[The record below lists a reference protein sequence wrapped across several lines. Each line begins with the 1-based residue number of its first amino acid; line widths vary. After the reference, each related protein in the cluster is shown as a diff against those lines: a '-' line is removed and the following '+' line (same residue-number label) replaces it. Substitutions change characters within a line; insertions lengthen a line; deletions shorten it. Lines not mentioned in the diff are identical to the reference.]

1 MKLYLFLFT
10 FCLSAVCFYSCSKN
24 SSQAPVVLSTEEFI
38 RYSVNSTNYSFI
50 KSSDKLFSANYLD
63 NPQPPPTTLVYGER
77 IPNPSG
83 GATVNIHFERTGVT
97 LGSTPILKFFY
108 TQQTDIYPYYTSSA
122 SQVLISITEYGNV
135 GEYIAGNFS
144 GLFIG
149 PAPNNN
155 QYNITCSF
163 RVKRVI

>member
-1 MKLYLFLFT
+1 MKPHLFLLT

-24 SSQAPVVLSTEEFI
+24 SEQAPVVLSTEEFI
-38 RYSVNSTNYSFI
+38 RYNVNGNNYNFT
-50 KSSDKLFSANYLD
+50 KPVDKLFSANHLN

-83 GATVNIHFERTGVT
+83 AATVNILFERTGVT
-97 LGSTPILKFFY
+97 QGSTPILQFFY
-108 TQQTDIYPYYTSSA
+108 TQQTNTYYYTSS
-122 SQVLISITEYGNV
+122 SPSPVLITITEYGNV

-144 GLFIG
+144 GLFFG
-149 PAPNNN
+149 ANNY
-155 QYNITCSF
+155 QFNITCSF